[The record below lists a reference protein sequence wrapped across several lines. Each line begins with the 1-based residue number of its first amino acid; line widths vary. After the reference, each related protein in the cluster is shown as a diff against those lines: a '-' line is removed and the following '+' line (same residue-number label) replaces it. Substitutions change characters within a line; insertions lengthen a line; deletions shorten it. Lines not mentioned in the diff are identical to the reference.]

1 MRSRKYLVI
10 GGALLLTMG
19 IAGALLFASRD
30 ARAQSFF
37 GGGGDDHRQ
46 PDMPSFQVDPF
57 WPKPLPAPV
66 DSAGIAHPWVQGEIA
81 GSCVDQHDNVYTF
94 NRAWEVGA
102 TVNGVLQG
110 NESGAIDGN
119 DATPSAIPSP
129 PVVAFDSDGN
139 TIAGWG
145 NPSQF
150 TTGPAEGF
158 AAYLPHGA
166 HGCFVDYTG
175 MIWLGGNGD
184 GIIQQYNPVAAN
196 AAGPTNFDRLT
207 SNNEP
212 ASPTPNQGAT
222 FTMQLGQKANC
233 DGPAT
238 TSNPFTSCG
247 SAARTATPGDPFR
260 TTDYNNSHTLLNEPP
275 DISVDPDVGPVS
287 GTRGDIYVA
296 DGYGNHRIVVFNHKG
311 QYVGQWGTSCTMNGV
326 PNPVNS
332 QSCDPGTFGTSG
344 GGHPHC
350 VVLGNDGLVY
360 VCDRPNSRIQVFEK
374 TCAKVA
380 TAATPAVFPSTTPAN
395 PGTQPVCAPVRI
407 INIGNNTTD
416 VPLNKISGNLPP
428 YTVGAAFTNIQPP
441 LSAANGGLPT
451 DSWQQ
456 EAVHQRG
463 NSSGPAAILQQG
475 TRACDIDLWPN
486 VDNLATDSPYRAVG
500 IVNADLGSD
509 NVWLINL
516 ASGLVTGALG
526 SCGMM
531 PCPGHNAGHFAFAH
545 TLASDSRGNVYVAET
560 ITGRRIQKFV
570 QGQNGLE

>member
-1 MRSRKYLVI
+1 MRHVPGTLLATTLVAS
-10 GGALLLTMG
+10 GLLLSSTP
-19 IAGALLFASRD
+19 
-30 ARAQSFF
+30 ARADRD
-37 GGGGDDHRQ
+37 GDRNRN
-46 PDMPSFQVDPF
+46 MPPFEVDPF
-57 WPKPLPAPV
+57 WPLPLPAPA
-66 DSAGIAHPWVQGEIA
+66 DSAGVAHPWVQGEIA
-81 GSCVDQHDNVYTF
+81 GTCVDQHDNVYTF
-94 NRAWEVGA
+94 NRAWEVGL
-102 TVNGVLQG
+102 TLNGTLQG

-119 DATPSAIPSP
+119 DATPTAIPSP
-129 PVVAFDSDGN
+129 PVVAFDSDGH
-139 TIAGWG
+139 TVAGWG
-145 NPSQF
+145 NPSLIQ
-150 TTGPAEGF
+150 TGPATGF

-166 HGCFVDYTG
+166 HGCYADYTG
-175 MIWLGGNGD
+175 MLWVGGNGD
-184 GIIQQYNPVAAN
+184 GIIQEYNPVASN
-196 AAGPTNFDRLT
+196 ASGPGAFGG
-207 SNNEP
+207 SS

-222 FTMQLGQKANC
+222 YTMQLGQKANC

-238 TSNPFTSCG
+238 TSNPFSSCG
-247 SAARTATPGDPFR
+247 SASRAATAGDPFR

-275 DISVDPDVGPVS
+275 DISVDPGVGPVS

-311 QYVGQWGTSCTMNGV
+311 QYVGQWGTSCTMGGL

-332 QSCDPGTFGTSG
+332 QNCDPGTFGASG

-350 VVLGNDGLVY
+350 VVLGNDNLVY

-380 TAATPAVFPSTTPAN
+380 TPATPAVFPSTTPVN

-407 INIGNNTTD
+407 INIGNNAGD
-416 VPLNKISGNLPP
+416 VVLNKISGDFPP
-428 YTVGAAFTNIQPP
+428 YTVGGPVGNVDPP

-456 EAVHQRG
+456 EALHQRG

-486 VDNLATDSPYRAVG
+486 IDNLATFSPERVVG
-500 IVNADLGSD
+500 IVDVDLGSD
-509 NVWLINL
+509 NVWLLNF
-516 ASGLVTGALG
+516 ANGLVTGALG
-526 SCGMM
+526 SCGML

-545 TLASDSRGNVYVAET
+545 TVSSDSRGNIYVAET

-570 QGQNGLE
+570 HW